1 MRRNDRVDGVDL
13 LALAWELR
21 LESDDRPVDCQIQPG
36 KQTSKYNIGIGIGY
50 KNNFEEEYSDFI
62 FFFKIVGL
70 HPKFVGDFCAYK

>member
-36 KQTSKYNIGIGIGY
+36 KQTSKYNIGIGIGI
-50 KNNFEEEYSDFI
+50 SAAWQLLCPL
-62 FFFKIVGL
+62 GS
-70 HPKFVGDFCAYK
+70 